1 MYYFFCFKKQST
13 IVYAQSMLMKKYTKI
28 IATLGPSLND
38 AQILEKTIL
47 EGVDVCRLNLS
58 HGSLSFHA
66 QTIRDKASQ
75 FSSENVL
82 KQLNQLY
89 ERFTK

>member
-1 MYYFFCFKKQST
+1 LEME
-13 IVYAQSMLMKKYTKI
+13 KI
-28 IATLGPSLND
+28 LN
-38 AQILEKTIL
+38 
-47 EGVDVCRLNLS
+47 G
-58 HGSLSFHA
+58 LSFHA

-89 ERFTK
+89 ERITK